1 MGTSDEGFESRIR
14 EIKWHTARLIEDILR
29 DAAPGS
35 HPTPEPDLPRKYDYL
50 KGAKHVL
57 SHNGKQG
64 NIVVLNKE
72 KWLDCVLSLG
82 DMGLLIGEAYND
94 YLKYRMS
101 LPEPHE
107 TH

>member
-1 MGTSDEGFESRIR
+1 MGTNDEGFENRIR

-29 DAAPGS
+29 DAGPEL
-35 HPTPEPDLPRKYDYL
+35 HLNEPNTPKRYDYL

-82 DMGLLIGEAYND
+82 DMGLLIGEAYDD
-94 YLKYRMS
+94 YRKHRMS
-101 LPEPHE
+101 LPESRDAL
-107 TH
+107 T